1 MLYPLSYG
9 NIFFNDANVS
19 MRLAAFVNCESGTGT
34 GL

>member
-9 NIFFNDANVS
+9 STFFNDADVS
-19 MRLAAFVNCESGTGT
+19 MRLAAFVNCESGIGT